1 MEFAASYMY
10 KQLENRRY
18 KYIGETIYLW
28 DYDAMCKICRSLSF
42 CYFLLYYW
50 RLISTP
56 EIPNLYPLC
65 FTIVSWYCPSN
76 SNARGKEKRKDNL
89 QSKNND
95 PWQVG
100 MPLKSISFVP
110 WRVLYCFTRVLLLY
124 HSPEWQTDSLDAL
137 VTTEFGFNCE
147 KL

>member
-76 SNARGKEKRKDNL
+76 SNARGKEERKDDL

-100 MPLKSISFVP
+100 MHTQINLLYTLKST
-110 WRVLYCFTRVLLLY
+110 VLLCQSVVALSLTRV
-124 HSPEWQTDSLDAL
+124 TDRE
-137 VTTEFGFNCE
+137 TTWMTANNWIQI
-147 KL
+147 